1 MRQITLD
8 IETTGLNPNEGHKI
22 IEIGC
27 VELIDNFPTGNT
39 WQSYINPNRSIPQ
52 EAYEIH
58 GLTEEFLSTKPTF
71 YEVSESFINFI
82 KNSELVIHNAKFD
95 MGFINYELEENNIP
109 VIKDMSVLD
118 TVILARKIFPGQ
130 SVSLDALCKRYK
142 INLEKRKFHGA
153 LLDAELLAEVY
164 LELKGGRQQGIDLNT
179 VLNNTRKQINF
190 EKISYSKKI
199 YELKEEEKKKYKK
212 LITNINK

>member
-39 WQSYINPNRSIPQ
+39 WQSYINPNRSVPQ

-71 YEVSESFINFI
+71 YEISESFINFI

-109 VIKDMSVLD
+109 AIKDMSVLD

-199 YELKEEEKKKYKK
+199 YELKEEEKKKFKK
-212 LITNINK
+212 LINNINK